1 MEKLSPT
8 GYNGVK
14 GEIRMY
20 IDPKNDFAFQYV
32 FGRQENKDIL
42 ISFLNAVLKLPP
54 DEKLTDIT
62 ILETKLDKEL
72 LHEKSARLDI
82 RAVTA
87 AKEQIN
93 IEIQL
98 ANQYN
103 MEKRTL
109 FYWSRMYTG
118 QLQSGHDYRELR
130 KTITINILNFNY
142 INTERYHNIFHITE
156 DHTGVRLTDVLEIH
170 FLELTKLEKEY
181 SPAQLDDP
189 LVNWL
194 LFLRGVQDEQVKEVL
209 VMKEPAIEKALT
221 ALDLINQ
228 DREARR
234 LYEIR
239 EKARHDEVSMLSGAR
254 EEGMAKGRAEGKAE
268 GRAEVVRAML
278 DRGIDVKDIADMTGL
293 TVDEVHRIKGSL
305 RC

>member
-1 MEKLSPT
+1 
-8 GYNGVK
+8 V
-14 GEIRMY
+14 Y

-42 ISFLNAVLKLPP
+42 ISFLNAVLKMPP

-62 ILETKLDKEL
+62 IMETKLDKEL

-87 AKEQIN
+87 AREQIN

-156 DHTGVRLTDVLEIH
+156 DHTGVLLTDVLEIH

-209 VMKEPAIEKALT
+209 VMKEPAIGKAMT

-239 EKARHDEVSMLSGAR
+239 EKARHDEVSLLNSAR
-254 EEGMAKGRAEGKAE
+254 EEARAEGLTE
-268 GRAEVVRAML
+268 GRVEGKYDKAVEVARAML
-278 DRGIDVKDIADMTGL
+278 RRGIDVKDIADMTGL
-293 TVDEVHRIKGSL
+293 TVDEVIRIKGSN
-305 RC
+305 

>member
-1 MEKLSPT
+1 
-8 GYNGVK
+8 
-14 GEIRMY
+14 MY

-54 DEKLTDIT
+54 GEKLTDIT
-62 ILETKLDKEL
+62 IMETKLDKEL

-82 RAVTA
+82 RAITA

-93 IEIQL
+93 IEVQL
-98 ANQYN
+98 TNQYN

-156 DHTGVRLTDVLEIH
+156 DHTGVLLTDVLEIH

-209 VMKEPAIEKALT
+209 VMKEPAIGKAMT

-228 DREARR
+228 DREAR
-234 LYEIR
+234 
-239 EKARHDEVSMLSGAR
+239 
-254 EEGMAKGRAEGKAE
+254 
-268 GRAEVVRAML
+268 
-278 DRGIDVKDIADMTGL
+278 
-293 TVDEVHRIKGSL
+293 
-305 RC
+305 